1 LIRGQAIVIIAPPP
15 EVAYPFILDVE
26 GYPQQ
31 IINFFIVI
39 VRAYCSPF
47 VHDFI
52 RHFYQGLFWLRYR
65 EPNTHRPF
73 KGKNIAYLCKPPLT
87 VWL

>member
-1 LIRGQAIVIIAPPP
+1 MIIAPPP

-39 VRAYCSPF
+39 
-47 VHDFI
+47 
-52 RHFYQGLFWLRYR
+52 GLFWLRYR
-65 EPNTHRPF
+65 KPNVPRPF
-73 KGKNIAYLCKPPLT
+73 KGAFPPPPFSPLPLCRFRVLT
-87 VWL
+87 L